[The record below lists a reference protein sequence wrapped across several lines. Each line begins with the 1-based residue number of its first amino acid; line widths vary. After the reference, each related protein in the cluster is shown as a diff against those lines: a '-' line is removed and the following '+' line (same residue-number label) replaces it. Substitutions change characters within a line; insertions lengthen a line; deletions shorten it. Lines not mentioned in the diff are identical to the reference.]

1 MAKNVPGMG
10 KFILR
15 SFKILQLSVKLILEF
30 DHILGLTVKLGFGE
44 KLEGL
49 WERNL
54 RINSE
59 GHLMWFSFS
68 HALLLPWLLFHQRI
82 IGDFLPPPHPYRTLL
97 AQFFLLWISLYFSLM
112 LLSRVTKKK
121 KSLGCVSYLLFC
133 CRLEI

>member
-1 MAKNVPGMG
+1 MG

-82 IGDFLPPPHPYRTLL
+82 IGDFLPPSLL
-97 AQFFLLWISLYFSLM
+97 PIHIEPCLLNSSCFEFPFIFLSCY
-112 LLSRVTKKK
+112 
-121 KSLGCVSYLLFC
+121 
-133 CRLEI
+133 